1 MSKKTK
7 KEVPE
12 NFLNFNFDI
21 SAYRLLGRELM
32 TDCIT
37 ALFEIV
43 KNAYDANANL
53 VEIEI
58 ISLNPLT
65 SKSKIIIKDDGV
77 GMYFEDLR
85 DSSMVIGTSSKRRNR
100 TYPPPYNRKVTGKK

>member
-21 SAYRLLGRELM
+21 SAYRLLGRELI
-32 TDCIT
+32 TDRIT

-43 KNAYDANANL
+43 KNAYDANATRVT
-53 VEIEI
+53 VEFKKI
-58 ISLNPLT
+58 NPLN
-65 SKSKIIIKDDGV
+65 SSSKIIISDNGH
-77 GMYFEDLR
+77 GMELSDLLNR
-85 DSSMVIGTSSKRRNR
+85 WMVIGTSSKRRDR
-100 TYPPPYNRKVTGKK
+100 VSPAPFGRKVV